1 MLRKHRTGY
10 RHFIFFFLL
19 LFLSTCAGDE
29 AARKKRVQALQD
41 LGNSLAE
48 QGDLRRGLSKLL
60 EAAKL
65 DPDDPE
71 INHQIAVILRNLG
84 DYPLSLQYFQRA
96 LKLRPRFPEAQNN
109 LGTLYLVMQKWDQ
122 AVECFKKAAADLEY
136 RTPQYAYN
144 NLGIAYFNQGKY
156 AKAVESYQKALESAP
171 RYRLCYINLAWA
183 HEARGDLRAAADAYK
198 KLLAYYPGDA
208 AAHFALAKLLLKLGE
223 REQAVKEL
231 KLTVKYGDKS
241 SEAQEA
247 RVLLGGLE

>member
-10 RHFIFFFLL
+10 RHFLFFFLL
-19 LFLSTCAGDE
+19 LLLSTCAGDE
-29 AARKKRVQALQD
+29 AAKKKRVQALQD
-41 LGNSLAE
+41 LGDSLAS
-48 QGDLRRGLSKLL
+48 QGELRRGLSKLL
-60 EAAKL
+60 QAAKL
-65 DPDDPE
+65 DPDNPE

-109 LGTLYLVMQKWDQ
+109 LGTLYLVMQKWDK
-122 AVECFKKAAADLEY
+122 AIACFRKAAEDLEY

-144 NLGIAYFNQGKY
+144 NLGIAYFNQREY
-156 AKAVESYQKALESAP
+156 DKAVESYQKALKSAP

-183 HEARGDLRAAADAYK
+183 HEARGDLRSAADTYK

-208 AAHFALAKLLLKLGE
+208 AAHFALAKLLLKQGQKE
-223 REQAVKEL
+223 AAIEEL

-241 SEAQEA
+241 SEAQKA